1 MISSLIFL
9 LLWLAVALLIV
20 TAALSPIET
29 LSWWAGWTDE
39 ELDEDTPKHPPL
51 TSLHKSQQTFVV
63 YLSGVGSMTGRVAIP
78 RERYFIKALRKALP
92 DATVVADVFPYSP
105 AGLPLLSSP
114 RVFDRLWRRIQ
125 MTRLKGRRAL
135 FAALIN
141 IRNIFQVMVSADH
154 RYGPIFG
161 QGAASVIETSL
172 LNAGYQRGSNAQVI
186 IIGYSGGAQVAIG
199 AAGFLK
205 ARLGATIDIISVG
218 GVMASDPGLHFVR
231 RLYHLYGD
239 NDHIQRIGAIM
250 FPERWSA
257 MAHSEWNKAKR
268 ERRIIMTKMDNMI
281 HAGPRGYFGLPKQ
294 SGVSNADRTLKAVV
308 QIIQGKPADYP
319 RESGDPNHTNK
330 LYSSGFPLLRE

>member
-1 MISSLIFL
+1 MIFSSIIL
-9 LLWLAVALLIV
+9 LVWLAATVLIV

-39 ELDEDTPKHPPL
+39 ELDDNTPEHHPATL
-51 TSLHKSQQTFVV
+51 QRGTQQTFVV
-63 YLSGVGSMTGRVAIP
+63 YLSGVGSLTGRVAIP
-78 RERYFIKALRKALP
+78 RERHFIKALRKALP
-92 DATVVADVFPYSP
+92 DATIVDDVFPYSP

-114 RVFDRLWRRIQ
+114 RIFDRLWRRIQ

-161 QGAASVIETSL
+161 QGAASVIEASL

-205 ARLGATIDIISVG
+205 ARLGASIDILSVG

-231 RLYHLYGD
+231 QLHHLYGD
-239 NDHIQRIGAIM
+239 NDHVQRIGAVM
-250 FPERWSA
+250 FPERWRA
-257 MAHSEWNKAKR
+257 MAHSEWNRAR
-268 ERRIIMTKMDNMI
+268 RDGRIIMTKIDNMI
-281 HAGPRGYFGLPKQ
+281 HAGPRGYFGLPKRN
-294 SGVSNADRTLKAVV
+294 GVSNSERTLETIVG
-308 QIIQGKPADYP
+308 IISDM
-319 RESGDPNHTNK
+319 RSN
-330 LYSSGFPLLRE
+330 